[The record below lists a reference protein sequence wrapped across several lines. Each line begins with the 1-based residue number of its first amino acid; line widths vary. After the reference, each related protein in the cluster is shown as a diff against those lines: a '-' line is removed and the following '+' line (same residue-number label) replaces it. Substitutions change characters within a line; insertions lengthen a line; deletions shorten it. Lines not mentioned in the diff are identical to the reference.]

1 MLRWLGS
8 LVIVALLALD
18 WAMPSTQ
25 MGRRGIDPDPRADVE
40 SATLRV
46 GAMMPNLELTTI
58 DGTRL
63 RIADFRG
70 KRVLITFERSLDW

>member
-1 MLRWLGS
+1 MRRWLGS
-8 LVIVALLALD
+8 LAIVALLAFN
-18 WAMPSTQ
+18 WAMPSTK
-25 MGRRGIDPDPRADVE
+25 MGRRGVDSEPRADIE

-46 GAMMPNLELTTI
+46 GAPMPNLEFMTI

-70 KRVLITFERSLDW
+70 KRVLITFERSVDW

>member
-8 LVIVALLALD
+8 LAIVALLGLNWAL
-18 WAMPSTQ
+18 PSTK
-25 MGRRGIDPDPRADVE
+25 MGRRGGDPDPRADVE

-46 GAMMPNLELTTI
+46 SAMMPSLKLTTI

-70 KRVLITFERSLDW
+70 KRVLLTFERSVDW

>member
-8 LVIVALLALD
+8 LMIVALLALN
-18 WAMPSTQ
+18 WAMPSTK
-25 MGRRGIDPDPRADVE
+25 MGRRGADPDPRADIE

-46 GAMMPNLELTTI
+46 GAMMPNLDLTTI

-63 RIADFRG
+63 RLSDFRG
-70 KRVLITFERSLDW
+70 KRVLITFERSVDW

>member
-8 LVIVALLALD
+8 LVIVALLAFN
-18 WAMPSTQ
+18 WAMPSTE

-46 GAMMPNLELTTI
+46 GAMMPNLDLTTI

-70 KRVLITFERSLDW
+70 KRMLITFERSVDW

>member
-1 MLRWLGS
+1 MLRYFGS
-8 LVIVALLALD
+8 LVIVALLALN
-18 WAMPSTQ
+18 WAMPSTK
-25 MGRRGIDPDPRADVE
+25 MGRRGVDPDPRADVE

-63 RIADFRG
+63 SFADFRG
-70 KRVLITFERSLDW
+70 KRVLITFERSVDW

>member
-8 LVIVALLALD
+8 LVIVALLALN
-18 WAMPSTQ
+18 WAMPSTE

-58 DGTRL
+58 DGTRI

-70 KRVLITFERSLDW
+70 KRMLITFERSVDW